1 MQEKGK
7 QEVAKVVSFVKMV
20 ENIPSVSSPL
30 KFYGQQ
36 FVEAPKVKA
45 SLYFEHHACN
55 VILRFSTLG
64 KIFNRQPIEVFF
76 LFFPENRV

>member
-7 QEVAKVVSFVKMV
+7 QEVTKVVSFVKMV

-36 FVEAPKVKA
+36 FVEAPKVKV
-45 SLYFEHHACN
+45 SLN
-55 VILRFSTLG
+55 TMLIM
-64 KIFNRQPIEVFF
+64 
-76 LFFPENRV
+76 LF